1 MIDHAACEA
10 SSLAVE
16 HQGFLDQVDH
26 VPEVVEPLEIRLQ
39 QVLSELNVFL
49 VKSVR
54 LQMAVEFLQGR
65 VLKVTEVEVV
75 DGEVVDK
82 QFGDLQQLSGDLL
95 RFADGFVADEVD
107 NILSEGQNY
116 HVEPRRCLKVVFF
129 VVLLLLRV
137 QCSESQFLV
146 VSGD

>member
-49 VKSVR
+49 VKGMC

-82 QFGDLQQLSGDLL
+82 QFGNL
-95 RFADGFVADEVD
+95 
-107 NILSEGQNY
+107 
-116 HVEPRRCLKVVFF
+116 
-129 VVLLLLRV
+129 
-137 QCSESQFLV
+137 
-146 VSGD
+146 

>member
-26 VPEVVEPLEIRLQ
+26 VSEVVEPLEIRLQ

>member
-49 VKSVR
+49 VKGMC

-95 RFADGFVADEVD
+95 RFADGFIADEVD
-107 NILSEGQNY
+107 DILSEGQNH

-137 QCSESQFLV
+137 QCSES
-146 VSGD
+146 